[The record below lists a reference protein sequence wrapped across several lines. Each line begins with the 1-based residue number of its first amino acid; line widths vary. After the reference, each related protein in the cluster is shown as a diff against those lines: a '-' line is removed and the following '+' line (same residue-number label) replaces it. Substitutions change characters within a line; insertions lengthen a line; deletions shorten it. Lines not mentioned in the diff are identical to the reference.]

1 MAETSTIS
9 ALNTLIQRKYS
20 KSVLKTLDDSP
31 VMFNWM
37 ETVEKEK
44 INSQSKA
51 FPVQIDRGGSIK
63 GAAEYD
69 DFPDAVPPSYD
80 QWLPQLR
87 YVLSTGSFSHR
98 ALIQN
103 NISGVE
109 GKKSLVGVAGE
120 LGQRISDEYDGWL
133 KRLSAACYRDG
144 KAKISSAITAR
155 TTGAAGTITVDP
167 ATADYFVDLFS
178 VGLLVE
184 FRTSGGTKHDQSG
197 ADPVSVV
204 TAVNRDTGVVTF
216 DNVPT
221 DVAVNDFPVYA
232 SSWDL
237 FPHGF
242 ESNIQNQDTT
252 VNGLNV
258 TGLSQ
263 LKSLVQSRTGR
274 AFSVKDIMLANNRA
288 MRFAGVNAKLT
299 DYAFF
304 MNPTLYTSALNEA
317 YDMTTIQTGAMGG
330 GKVDLLYDS
339 YEIGGQR
346 VYLDNDAPR
355 RQLIALKKSTWRF
368 FYAMKPGMVD
378 ISGSGNYLIAQ
389 NAVSGVGH
397 RTGFNF
403 YMAADY
409 DIMTL
414 NPAANYRLTDYDISD
429 TYF

>member
-1 MAETSTIS
+1 MAEVSTLT
-9 ALNTLIQRKYS
+9 ALNTLIHKQFS
-20 KSVLKTLDDSP
+20 KDVITTLDQSA

-37 ETVEKEK
+37 KTVESEK
-44 INSQSKA
+44 LNSQGKS

-69 DFPDAVPPSYD
+69 DFPDAVAPSYD
-80 QWLPQLR
+80 DWLPQLR
-87 YVLSTGSFSHR
+87 YVLSTGAFSHR

-103 NISGVE
+103 GISGVNGTKSIIGI
-109 GKKSLVGVAGE
+109 GKE
-120 LGQRISDEYDGWL
+120 LGQRIQDEYESWI

-144 KAKISSAITAR
+144 KGKISSAITAV
-155 TTGAAGTITVDP
+155 TTGAAGTFTVDP

-178 VGLLVE
+178 IGLPIE
-184 FRTSGGTKHDQSG
+184 FRTGGGTVHNQSG
-197 ADPVSVV
+197 ADPVSIV
-204 TAVNRDTGVVTF
+204 TAVNRDTGVVTC
-216 DNVPT
+216 DNIPT
-221 DVAVNDFPVYA
+221 DAAIGDFPVY
-232 SSWDL
+232 SGSWDL

-252 VNGLNV
+252 VNGLDV

-263 LKSLVQSRTGR
+263 LKSLVQSRSGR
-274 AFSVKDIMLANNRA
+274 AFSIKDINLANIRA
-288 MRFAGVNAKLT
+288 MRFGGVNNKLT

-304 MNPTLYTSALNEA
+304 MNPTLYNSALNEA
-317 YDMTTIQTGAMGG
+317 YDQSTIQTGANNR

-368 FYAMKPGMVD
+368 FYAMKPGLVKTGTND
-378 ISGSGNYLIAQ
+378 EYLVLQ

-397 RTGFNF
+397 RTGYNF

-409 DIMTL
+409 NIMTL
-414 NPAANYRLTDYDISD
+414 NPAANYRLPEYDISD